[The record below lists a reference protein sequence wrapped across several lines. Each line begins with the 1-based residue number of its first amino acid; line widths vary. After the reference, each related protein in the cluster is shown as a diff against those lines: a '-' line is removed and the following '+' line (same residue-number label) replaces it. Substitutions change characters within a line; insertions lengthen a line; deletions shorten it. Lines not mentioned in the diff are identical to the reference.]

1 MSNHYRGGDP
11 RRIEMMRRFIR
22 EKPELWS
29 EEIGV

>member
-1 MSNHYRGGDP
+1 MSIHCTGRDP
-11 RRIEMMRRFIR
+11 RCIEMMRRFIR